1 MSSLSSKWHSFV
13 HPTPQFSQQR
23 SWKTFYT
30 DPPLKTSKLFVSILL
45 SKCGHLVLRNEPLQF
60 AILGK
65 ISCQLDMKLQSQ
77 YDRKFPEMSL
87 DFPKGV
93 SLRRALPVVVLQ
105 TSLYSVTLNSLR
117 TPGLWASRLTLIISF
132 LIDSTCHCLMNQGE
146 ETVRYASFSCRWIK
160 MSSHILTPQWL
171 IHDHLPLVFPS
182 SKP

>member
-1 MSSLSSKWHSFV
+1 MSSLFSKWHSFV

-117 TPGLWASRLTLIISF
+117 TPGLWASRLTLIWSYLAGHRHGRKWSMVIISY
-132 LIDSTCHCLMNQGE
+132 LCLPYPMPCI
-146 ETVRYASFSCRWIK
+146 RYSLA
-160 MSSHILTPQWL
+160 
-171 IHDHLPLVFPS
+171 
-182 SKP
+182 